1 MRRALNRPPRRE
13 EIQAEGLTRS
23 IGNFG
28 RFLDVAGLTKEQVNF
43 ASVASDVGLP
53 PSTVRQH
60 YHILEDTPIG
70 YQLPA
75 YQDTHK
81 RKPVATA
88 KIFASN
94 VGVANALRRTGII
107 EPGSDAYGRALEHL
121 IFLELRAFLDYHR
134 LDDPGGDRGKGKAP
148 DHCA

>member
-1 MRRALNRPPRRE
+1 MWTQPVMRRALNRPPRRE

-28 RFLDVAGLTKEQVNF
+28 RFLDVAGLTKGQVNC

-53 PSTVRQH
+53 PGTVRQH
-60 YHILEDTPIG
+60 YQILEDTPIG

-88 KIFASN
+88 KLFFFECWRSQRPA
-94 VGVANALRRTGII
+94 AHRDHRAPTRCLR
-107 EPGSDAYGRALEHL
+107 PGTR
-121 IFLELRAFLDYHR
+121 
-134 LDDPGGDRGKGKAP
+134 AP
-148 DHCA
+148 DLSRVSRFSRLSPAR